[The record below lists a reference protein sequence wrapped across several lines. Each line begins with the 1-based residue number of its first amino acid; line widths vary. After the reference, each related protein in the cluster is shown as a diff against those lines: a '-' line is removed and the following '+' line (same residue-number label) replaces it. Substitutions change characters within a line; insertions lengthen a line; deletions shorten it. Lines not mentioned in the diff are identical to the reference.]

1 GGKAGRHDWVEQ
13 VPGIG
18 KILYVLAQTF
28 EHSGGHSFRRIH
40 HVTSMLGV
48 SRFAHL
54 PSGSILIR
62 IPNTVNLTLST
73 AEITRAATTLFN
85 RLLAEC
91 EALAQMITALNM
103 VQRK

>member
-1 GGKAGRHDWVEQ
+1 GSKAGRHDWVEL

-18 KILYVLAQTF
+18 KFLYILAQTF

-40 HVTSMLGV
+40 RVTSMLGV

-54 PSGSILIR
+54 PSASILIC

-91 EALAQMITALNM
+91 ESLAQMITALNM